1 MDIEIPAQ
9 KQGGSSDTVSTIVFK
24 SDAEARHHFEKV
36 KKRFLDINSWEL
48 FAGKEKAEFSLRNN
62 TGELLLEKPEIG
74 NHVKIKIP
82 GLKNPTDDV
91 FDWVIIED
99 IVEAK
104 KPNCES
110 VYIRVRPTSDPTKPE
125 EKTAHFFD
133 EKATSNFII
142 KREKNTVSAEVHGR
156 NEEPNLEDLSAVEKV
171 RNFLVAVGG
180 MIAGSK
186 FQWKSLTDGLIRNDE
201 K

>member
-1 MDIEIPAQ
+1 MDIKIPVQ
-9 KQGGSSDTVSTIVFK
+9 KQGGSSDTVSTIDFK
-24 SDAEARHHFEKV
+24 SDAEARLHFEKV

-62 TGELLLEKPEIG
+62 TGEILLEKPEIG

-82 GLKNPTDDV
+82 GLKNPTGDG

-104 KPNCES
+104 EPNCES

-125 EKTAHFFD
+125 KKTAHFFD

-186 FQWKSLTDGLIRNDE
+186 FQWKSLTDGLISNDE